1 MTNNEQLIRTFYQS
15 FQNKDYKAMQYCYA
29 EDAIFSDA
37 IFKNLDSKQVKAM
50 WEMLIKRG
58 KDFSLTFDNIKAGEN
73 AGSAEWVATYTF
85 SATNRKVI
93 NHVKANFVFENNKI
107 MKHSDDFNFY
117 KWSRQAL
124 GLPGLLLGWTPFFK
138 SKVRRSALNGLDAYM
153 KLEK

>member
-1 MTNNEQLIRTFYQS
+1 MTNNEQLITGFYES

-107 MKHSDDFNFY
+107 IKRWDDFNFY

-138 SKVRRSALNGLDAYM
+138 SKVRRLALNGLDAYL

>member
-15 FQNKDYKAMQYCYA
+15 FQNKDYKAMQNCYA

-73 AGSAEWVATYTF
+73 AGSADWIATYTF

-93 NHVKANFVFENNKI
+93 NLVKPILFSKI
-107 MKHSDDFNFY
+107 
-117 KWSRQAL
+117 
-124 GLPGLLLGWTPFFK
+124 T
-138 SKVRRSALNGLDAYM
+138 RS
-153 KLEK
+153 